1 MPQSPGPAGIGSA
14 GAPARAPLVLGTLI
28 LVSGVA
34 NLNLSVANVALP
46 SIGDAFD
53 SSQTMLNLIAV
64 GYSLGLAGSVLYL
77 GAVGDRYG
85 RKLLMMLGTLLS
97 LP

>member
-1 MPQSPGPAGIGSA
+1 MSQSPATAPLEST

-53 SSQTMLNLIAV
+53 SSQTSAQPDRGRLL
-64 GYSLGLAGSVLYL
+64 LGPGRAPCSTWGPSVT
-77 GAVGDRYG
+77 
-85 RKLLMMLGTLLS
+85 GTAAS
-97 LP
+97 C

>member
-1 MPQSPGPAGIGSA
+1 MTQSPATAPLEST

-53 SSQTMLNLIAV
+53 SSQTTLNLIAV
-64 GYSLGLAGSVLYL
+64 GYSLGLAGSVLYAAAAL
-77 GAVGDRYG
+77 AGGISDRQVPLAEL
-85 RKLLMMLGTLLS
+85 RHHL
-97 LP
+97 